1 MFTENIK
8 KERTVGQFN
17 GLVVAEFHPPLKWIL
32 TKPLSYTNKD
42 VDVDILKHVGLDIK
56 QNNGGKV
63 TVPTGFATDLASVP
77 RAVWWLISP
86 WDIARAAIIHD
97 LLYKTIRQYRWKRCK
112 QDVSTMK
119 EKEKGYC
126 DHKLAKTASDQV
138 FLMAMLDA
146 EPKVPKW
153 KIYPAYWAVVL
164 FGRWSI
170 TPSKDNV

>member
-1 MFTENIK
+1 M
-8 KERTVGQFN
+8 GQFN

-119 EKEKGYC
+119 
-126 DHKLAKTASDQV
+126 D
-138 FLMAMLDA
+138 
-146 EPKVPKW
+146 
-153 KIYPAYWAVVL
+153 
-164 FGRWSI
+164 
-170 TPSKDNV
+170 SK